1 MSPATVKQESSD
13 RPNGSRH
20 DAKLLM
26 LKKHL
31 QSIKLEAAKG
41 TRVEAGLIE
50 DLERKIAKL
59 ESSLP
64 LERVWSGPS

>member
-13 RPNGSRH
+13 RSNDSRH

-31 QSIKLEAAKG
+31 RSIKLEAAKG
-41 TRVEAGLIE
+41 TPVDAGLIE
-50 DLERKIAKL
+50 DLERKIAKR
-59 ESSLP
+59 ES
-64 LERVWSGPS
+64 VIFHKI